1 MSFKARRG
9 AVVVMLGIMIVTL
22 VSVSAIAIDFSRLWA
37 LRNELQTSAD
47 AGAHAGAI
55 QLGPPNNAGTTV
67 AVATN
72 YAILNHAMAGTVTV
86 DSVVLGDWDDIGKTF
101 TPLPGAAVTDA
112 VSVVVSR
119 PSSGL
124 IMSMLGV
131 VPPVLKAR
139 AIGWADAPVANATG
153 CIKPVAVPMTQL
165 MWRLNIARGIPNTPD
180 TLGMYRPFDQV
191 NDMAALSNMPPA
203 DRTFSLKVGGGQIA
217 DTLGQMSGNYQAVKL
232 GKYWDKAT
240 GALAVP
246 PPDNGGAQAY
256 VNHMSGGTCNT
267 LSVGDSL
274 ITEPGNMAGPTVCGA
289 YTGGNGCGNTT
300 NPGICSSIPGAADNT
315 PSSDPTFGDCINAS
329 GTAGVEIKAAFYRCV
344 SSCNGIS
351 TVEVTMLGSFTLTK
365 VYPDKSQNNQTPVFD
380 KAEIVGIFKPT
391 TDPGSV
397 GPGATMYTRPILVK

>member
-1 MSFKARRG
+1 MRFKARRG

-67 AVATN
+67 AVATT
-72 YAILNHAMAGTVTV
+72 YATLNLAMAGTVTV

-101 TPLPGAAVTDA
+101 TPGAAVTDA

-131 VPPVLKAR
+131 APPRLKAR

-165 MWRLNIARGIPNTPD
+165 MWRLNVARGIANTPD
-180 TLGMYRPFDQV
+180 TAGMYRPFDQV
-191 NDMAALSNMPPA
+191 NDMAALSNMPVA
-203 DRTFSLKVGGGQIA
+203 DRTFSLKIGAGQTT
-217 DTLGQMSGNYQAVKL
+217 DTLGQMGGNYQAVKL

-240 GALAVP
+240 GAYAVP
-246 PPDNGGAQAY
+246 PPNNGGANAY
-256 VNHMSGGTCNT
+256 RDHMAGLDCNT

-274 ITEPGNMAGPTVCGA
+274 ITEPGNMTTPTVCGVI
-289 YTGGNGCGNTT
+289 GNPACNSANG
-300 NPGICSSIPGAADNT
+300 PGICASLPGATDNT
-315 PSSDPTFGDCINAS
+315 QNTDPTFGNCMNAS
-329 GTAGVEIKAAFYRCV
+329 GTTGVDVKAAFYRCM
-344 SSCNGIS
+344 SSCSGKS
-351 TVEVTMLGSFTLTK
+351 TVEVTMMGSFTLMK
-365 VYPDKSQNNQTPVFD
+365 VYPDKSKNNTTPVFE
-380 KAEIVGIFKPT
+380 KAEIVGIFHPVG
-391 TDPGSV
+391 DPGSI